1 MEFSET
7 NVLIPASLLIEYWY
21 CPRFIYFIDVL
32 GIKQHEEKRLKVLK
46 GREVHKKKALQ
57 PEYLRKKLGVIRQE
71 KDIYLSDPGYGI
83 CGIIDEI
90 LFFGDGT
97 ISLLDYKFAYNKH
110 RFKTQ
115 FLQSVFYS
123 LLIEKHYNIK
133 VNSCYVVYTR
143 DKNKLVQYAIGGKE
157 RQTVLESIQE
167 VRQIISRG
175 VFPNGTRYKRRC
187 GDCTYKNICIQ

>member
-1 MEFSET
+1 MDFSE
-7 NVLIPASLLIEYWY
+7 NKVLIPASLLIEYWY
-21 CPRFIYFIDVL
+21 CPRFIYFINVL
-32 GIKQHEEKRLKVLK
+32 GIKQYEEKRLKVLK
-46 GREVHKKKALQ
+46 GREVHKQKALQ

-123 LLIEKHYNIK
+123 LLIEKHYNTK

-143 DKNKLVQYAIGGKE
+143 DKNKLVQYSIGVKE
-157 RQTVLESIQE
+157 RQSVLESIQE
-167 VRQIISRG
+167 VRQIISQG
-175 VFPNGTRYKRRC
+175 FFPKGTTYKRRC
-187 GDCTYKNICIQ
+187 GDCTYRNICVQ